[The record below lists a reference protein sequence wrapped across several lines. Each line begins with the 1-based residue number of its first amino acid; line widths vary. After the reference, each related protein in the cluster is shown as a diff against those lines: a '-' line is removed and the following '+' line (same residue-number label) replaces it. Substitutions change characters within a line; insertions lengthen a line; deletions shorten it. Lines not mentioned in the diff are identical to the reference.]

1 MNHNI
6 KNYLLSLLVSLSFPF
21 TYTLGSIVARL
32 IFDLKEFGG
41 MIGGVV
47 AGYAVI
53 LIYKRIHLISSL
65 IIPII
70 ISVYTV
76 SLRQDLFITYVLAMI
91 NYTIVIKYHCNKSKS
106 PILDNNK

>member
-21 TYTLGSIVARL
+21 TYTLGSIVARF

-91 NYTIVIKYHCNKSKS
+91 NYTIVIKSHRES
-106 PILDNNK
+106 L

>member
-21 TYTLGSIVARL
+21 TYTLGSMVRL
-32 IFDLKEFGG
+32 IYDVKEFGG

-53 LIYKRIHLISSL
+53 LIYKRVHLTSSL

-76 SLRQDLFITYVLAMI
+76 SLRPDLFITYVLAMI
-91 NYTIVIKYHCNKSKS
+91 NYAIVIKYHYNKTKS
-106 PILDNNK
+106 LISESNK

>member
-32 IFDLKEFGG
+32 IYDSKEFGG
-41 MIGGVV
+41 MIGGIV
-47 AGYAVI
+47 AGYVVI
-53 LIYKRIHLISSL
+53 LIYKRVHLTSSL

-76 SLRQDLFITYVLAMI
+76 SLRQDLFITYVFAII
-91 NYTIVIKYHCNKSKS
+91 NYTIVINHCDKSKS
-106 PILDNNK
+106 PILKSNK